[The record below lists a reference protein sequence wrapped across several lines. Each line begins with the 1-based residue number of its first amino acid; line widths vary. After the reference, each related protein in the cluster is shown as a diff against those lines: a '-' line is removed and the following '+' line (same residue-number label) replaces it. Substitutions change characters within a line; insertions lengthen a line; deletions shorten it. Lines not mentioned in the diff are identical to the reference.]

1 MTVRLTRAAEEDI
14 AAIYAYY
21 AERDPDLA
29 GRVSRAI
36 IGAIDGLVDFPLMGR
51 EGQVPNTRERIMTRY
66 PYRIVYRIVGEQVFI
81 LRVLAPKAGLAVGR
95 QDATSRC
102 AGARARRPRPGA
114 YRPGDS
120 AIPSLP

>member
-36 IGAIDGLVDFPLMGR
+36 IGALDGLVNFPLMGR
-51 EGQVPNTRERIMTRY
+51 EGKVSNTRELIMTRY
-66 PYRIVYRIVGEQVFI
+66 PYRIVYRVVGEQVFI
-81 LRVLAPKAGLAVGR
+81 LRVLHQR
-95 QDATSRC
+95 QNW
-102 AGARARRPRPGA
+102 P
-114 YRPGDS
+114 
-120 AIPSLP
+120 

>member
-36 IGAIDGLVDFPLMGR
+36 IGAMDGLVNMPLMGR
-51 EGQVPNTRERIMTRY
+51 EGKVPNTRERIMTRY
-66 PYRIVYRIVGEQVFI
+66 PYRIVYRVVGEQVFI

-95 QDATSRC
+95 RDATRRR
-102 AGARARRPRPGA
+102 AGARARRHRRGA
-114 YRPGDS
+114 YRRGDS
-120 AIPSLP
+120 AIPS